1 MTQDILDKIANNYS
15 LGGFIFLKR
24 NENGI
29 SGENAIVENENK
41 TLFFIKNYKKN
52 DADIRTAAEHVEIL
66 VKERSVVP
74 VILPI
79 ENINKTRHIVLD
91 GEMYA
96 IFPYIQNEEY
106 QPKTT
111 EEKNK
116 LIEDLGSVLG
126 QIHATPMSAS
136 APQLRKTLGYE
147 LKSKDQNIKQLQE
160 IQKLIEDKPVRDDYD
175 VKALSLILLKIS
187 LAENIIPKE
196 DTVNETIVH
205 GDFHRGNILFS
216 EKGEIIGVCDWD
228 NSGRANPYLEFIRS
242 FNMCVIRR
250 HFDTYQNNQEATKAF
265 LRGYIKSCGFSFQVK
280 ELENAIQTWLDCLIL
295 NNWPMSDH
303 YFLNKTKGDDS
314 IDSERSK
321 IVFLKEQKSE
331 LLGHIVACL

>member
-15 LGGFIFLKR
+15 LGSFIFLRR

-52 DADIRTAAEHVEIL
+52 DADIRTAAENVEIL
-66 VKERSVVP
+66 VKKESAVP

-79 ENINKTRHIVLD
+79 ENINGAKHVVLD

-126 QIHATPMSAS
+126 QIHATPMSTS
-136 APQLRKTLGYE
+136 TLQLRRTLGYE
-147 LKSKDQNIKQLQE
+147 LNSKDQNIKQLKD
-160 IQKLIEDKPVRDDYD
+160 IQKLIEDKPTRDDYD
-175 VKALSLILLKIS
+175 TKALGLILLKIS
-187 LAENIIPKE
+187 LVENIIFKE
-196 DTVNETIVH
+196 NTANETIVH
-205 GDFHRGNILFS
+205 GDFHRGNILFT

-228 NSGRANPYLEFIRS
+228 NSGRANPYLELIRS

-250 HFDTYQNNQEATKAF
+250 QFDTYQNNQEATKAF
-265 LRGYIKSCGFSFQVK
+265 LRGYVKSCGFDFQTK
-280 ELENAIQTWLDCLIL
+280 ELKNAIQTWLDCLVL

-303 YFLNKTKGDDS
+303 YFLNKTKGDAS

-321 IVFLKEQKSE
+321 ILFLKEHKSE
-331 LLGHIVACL
+331 LLEHIVDCL